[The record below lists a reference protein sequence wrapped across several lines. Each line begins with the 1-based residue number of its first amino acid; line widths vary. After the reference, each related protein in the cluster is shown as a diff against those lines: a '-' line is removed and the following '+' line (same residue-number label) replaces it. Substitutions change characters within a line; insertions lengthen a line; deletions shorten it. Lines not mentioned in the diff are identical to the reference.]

1 MESWLRFGTDLKM
14 TGKLLVETL
23 FAIFKRGGNI
33 WTDGQRTYIRPWS
46 RRDLKAVSSI
56 SIFPPKEYMLEKNT
70 CVLARCVYI
79 MTVPRV
85 MAFVY
90 RCDLGDVMSYV
101 ICNLLDL
108 TMLDLPL
115 CRGC

>member
-1 MESWLRFGTDLKM
+1 M

-46 RRDLKAVSSI
+46 KRDLKAVSSI
-56 SIFPPKEYMLEKNT
+56 SIFYLPNPPKEYMLEKNT

-79 MTVPRV
+79 MTVLRV
-85 MAFVY
+85 MAFV
-90 RCDLGDVMSYV
+90 
-101 ICNLLDL
+101 
-108 TMLDLPL
+108 
-115 CRGC
+115 